1 MTSRATGSRRY
12 HGGMKAHVLT
22 GAAPDAQRLR
32 RVLQEE
38 LALRCARNPRYSLR
52 AFARYLA
59 LDHSTLSQLLRGRR
73 RFTARTI
80 ERVGKRLGFAPE
92 MITQL
97 VELERTPPE
106 PWTSRELRQLS
117 RDAALT
123 LAEWHH
129 HAILEL
135 THLATFKPDVRWISR
150 VLDVPVDQVNMAITR
165 LTRLGLLNM
174 RSRTTWVDAAGDAEA
189 RLDSLPLRAI
199 GALAGRAQKLAGAG
213 GGRPSH
219 YSATTVAVTTTT
231 SRRITER
238 VERFRREV
246 ADLLDADDGDRDQL
260 YCLELAFFPLAN
272 LTTTES

>member
-1 MTSRATGSRRY
+1 MASRAAVARRY
-12 HGGMKAHVLT
+12 HGGMKAHVLAH
-22 GAAPDAQRLR
+22 AAPASRRVR

-38 LALRCARNPRYSLR
+38 LAVRCARNPRYSLR
-52 AFARYLA
+52 AFARHLG

-73 RFTARTI
+73 RFTATMI
-80 ERVGKRLGFAPE
+80 ERVGKRLALTPE

-97 VELERTPPE
+97 VDLERTPPE
-106 PWTSRELRQLS
+106 PWTSRELKQLS

-123 LAEWHH
+123 VAEWHH

-135 THLATFKPDVRWISR
+135 THLTTFKPDVRWISR
-150 VLDVPVDQVNMAITR
+150 VLDVSVDQVNMAITR
-165 LTRLGLLNM
+165 LARLGLLDM
-174 RSRTTWVDAAGDAEA
+174 RSRTSWVDAAGDTEA
-189 RLDSLPLRAI
+189 RLDGLPARAI
-199 GALAGRAQKLAGAG
+199 GALAGRAQKLTGSHG
-213 GGRPSH
+213 ERPAH
-219 YSATTVAVTTTT
+219 YSATTVAVTTRT

-246 ADLLDADDGDRDQL
+246 AELLEADDGDRDQV